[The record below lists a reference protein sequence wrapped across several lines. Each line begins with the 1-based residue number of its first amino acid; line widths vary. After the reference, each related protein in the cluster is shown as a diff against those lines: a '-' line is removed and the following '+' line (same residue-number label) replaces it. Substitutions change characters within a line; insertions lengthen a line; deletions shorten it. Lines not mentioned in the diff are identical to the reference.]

1 MNTKRSGPAV
11 TPQHRAY
18 TDDMSSQPMW
28 LFRALNERFMNQL
41 AQSETDG
48 SAHADAR
55 RTYEKLVALL
65 NSNGTQSLAEGRQC
79 ADARVLMEQ
88 YFIDRLRE
96 AGYNG
101 MRMKNNAICQDT
113 TRRAQMARWRA
124 AHPGYMA
131 AAAREHKQRR
141 AQKLH
146 AQREQETQ
154 SHLESTLDG
163 TV

>member
-1 MNTKRSGPAV
+1 MGLTRTGTSIYPAPSQTEMNTKRSGPAV

-65 NSNGTQSLAEGRQC
+65 NSNGTQSSADGRH
-79 ADARVLMEQ
+79 DE
-88 YFIDRLRE
+88 
-96 AGYNG
+96 
-101 MRMKNNAICQDT
+101 
-113 TRRAQMARWRA
+113 
-124 AHPGYMA
+124 
-131 AAAREHKQRR
+131 
-141 AQKLH
+141 
-146 AQREQETQ
+146 
-154 SHLESTLDG
+154 
-163 TV
+163 